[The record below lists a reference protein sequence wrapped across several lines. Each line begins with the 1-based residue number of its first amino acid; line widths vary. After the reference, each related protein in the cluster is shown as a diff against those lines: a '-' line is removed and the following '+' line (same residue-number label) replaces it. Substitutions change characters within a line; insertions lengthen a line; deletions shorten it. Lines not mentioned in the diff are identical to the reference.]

1 MALAKCYAQDVDKE
15 KAGWLV
21 GLGGLLLIVSHFVR
35 SKFHAYGWGMGNSKP
50 TISNVRFIVKG
61 PNIGNGQLALG
72 CF

>member
-35 SKFHAYGWGMGNSKP
+35 SKFHAYG
-50 TISNVRFIVKG
+50 
-61 PNIGNGQLALG
+61 
-72 CF
+72 